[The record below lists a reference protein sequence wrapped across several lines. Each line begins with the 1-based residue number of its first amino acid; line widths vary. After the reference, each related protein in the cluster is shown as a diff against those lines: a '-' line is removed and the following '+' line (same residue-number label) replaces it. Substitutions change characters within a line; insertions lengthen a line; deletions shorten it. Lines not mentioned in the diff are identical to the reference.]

1 MTTRPDREYAV
12 RLPNGSLA
20 QESSPGLLGF
30 LIATGPK
37 TWPDANMAQ
46 AYADELRR
54 VAATQLGVTN
64 LAVAVVWR
72 YVGEWSTDATADRLV
87 GSVERFLESGDTP

>member
-1 MTTRPDREYAV
+1 
-12 RLPNGSLA
+12 
-20 QESSPGLLGF
+20 
-30 LIATGPK
+30 
-37 TWPDANMAQ
+37 MAQ